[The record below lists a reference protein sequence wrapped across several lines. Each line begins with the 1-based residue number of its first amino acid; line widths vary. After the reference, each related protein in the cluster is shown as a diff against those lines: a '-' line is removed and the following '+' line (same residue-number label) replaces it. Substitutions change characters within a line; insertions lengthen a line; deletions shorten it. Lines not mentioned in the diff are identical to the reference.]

1 MIDDIISS
9 QMAINEKTI
18 LVTEPSGDYE
28 LLDSGDGEKLERFG
42 NIILR
47 RPDPQAIWGKHL
59 PDERW
64 LSADAV
70 FKKAGQSGK
79 WISKKNLPDKWSIS
93 IGGLNFYLK
102 LGSFKHP
109 GVFPEHVPN
118 WLFIS
123 EKTSQAIKETGKA
136 SVLNLFGY
144 TGGATLAAAKAGA
157 EVTHL
162 DGSKV
167 AIGFAKENA
176 AASSLSDK
184 PIRWILDD
192 ARAFVRRELKRGKT
206 YDGIIMD
213 PPTFGRGPKGE
224 TWNIEKDLPE
234 FISLVKKILS
244 PRPIFF
250 LINGY
255 ASGYSSI
262 AYKNNILD
270 LQKKFGG
277 TLETGELSIKESGEN
292 AKLLPAGIF
301 ARWSR

>member
-1 MIDDIISS
+1 MTD
-9 QMAINEKTI
+9 NEKTI
-18 LVTEPSGDYE
+18 LVAEPSRDYE
-28 LLDSGDGEKLERFG
+28 LLDSGAGEKLERFG
-42 NIILR
+42 KVILR
-47 RPDPQAIWGKHL
+47 RPDPQAIWEKRL
-59 PDERW
+59 SDERW

-70 FKKAGQSGK
+70 FKKAGQGGK
-79 WISKKNLPDKWSIS
+79 WINKKGILDKWPIS

-102 LGSFKHP
+102 LGSFKHT
-109 GVFPEHVPN
+109 GVFPEHAPN
-118 WLFIS
+118 WSFIS
-123 EKTSQAIKETGKA
+123 EKTSQAVKENGKA

-162 DGSKV
+162 DGSRV
-167 AIGFAKENA
+167 AIGLAKENA

-234 FISLVKKILS
+234 LITLVKKILS
-244 PRPIFF
+244 PKPMFF

-262 AYKNNILD
+262 AYKNNIYD

-277 TLETGELSIKESGEN
+277 VLEAGELSIKESGEN
-292 AKLLPAGIF
+292 ARLLPAGIF

>member
-1 MIDDIISS
+1 MTKT
-9 QMAINEKTI
+9 EKII
-18 LVTEPSGDYE
+18 LVAEPSDDYE
-28 LLDSGDGEKLERFG
+28 LLDSGAGEKLERFG
-42 NIILR
+42 KVILS
-47 RPDPQAIWGKHL
+47 RPDPQAIWEKRFS
-59 PDERW
+59 DERW

-70 FKKAGQSGK
+70 FKKAGQGGK
-79 WISKKNLPDKWSIS
+79 WISKKNIPDKWPIS
-93 IGGLNFYLK
+93 IGGLNFHLK
-102 LGSFKHP
+102 LGSFKHT
-109 GVFPEHVPN
+109 GVFPEHAPN
-118 WLFIS
+118 WSFIS
-123 EKTSQAIKETGKA
+123 EKTSQAIKENGKA

-162 DGSKV
+162 DGSRV
-167 AIGFAKENA
+167 AIGLAKENA
-176 AASSLSDK
+176 GASSLSDR

-234 FISLVKKILS
+234 LITLVKKILS

-255 ASGYSSI
+255 ASGYSAI
-262 AYKNNILD
+262 AYKNNLLD
-270 LQKKFGG
+270 LHEKFGG
-277 TLETGELSIKESGEN
+277 NLEAGELSIKESGKN
-292 AKLLPAGIF
+292 ARLLPAGIF

>member
-1 MIDDIISS
+1 MITT
-9 QMAINEKTI
+9 EKTI
-18 LVTEPSGDYE
+18 LATEPSKDYE
-28 LLDSGDGEKLERFG
+28 LLDSGRGEKLERFG
-42 NIILR
+42 KIILR
-47 RPDPQAIWGKHL
+47 RPDPQAVWEKNL

-64 LSADAV
+64 LSADAF
-70 FKKAGQSGK
+70 FKKSGSGGK
-79 WISKKNLPDKWSIS
+79 WTNRKNVPDKWPITL
-93 IGGLNFYLK
+93 GGLNFYLR
-102 LGSFKHP
+102 LGSFKHT

-118 WLFIS
+118 WSFIE
-123 EKTSQAIKETGKA
+123 EKIGSAAANGEKIN
-136 SVLNLFGY
+136 VLNLFGY
-144 TGGATLAAAKAGA
+144 TGGASLAAAKAGA

-167 AIGFAKENA
+167 AIGLARENA
-176 AASSLSDK
+176 AASSLSDR

-192 ARAFVRRELKRGKT
+192 AKTFVKREIKRGKT
-206 YDGIIMD
+206 YEGVIMD

-234 FISLVKKILS
+234 FVTLVKKILS

-270 LQKKFGG
+270 LQEKFGG
-277 TLETGELSIKESGEN
+277 TLEAGELSIKESGEN
-292 AKLLPAGIF
+292 SRLLPAGIF

>member
-1 MIDDIISS
+1 MTP
-9 QMAINEKTI
+9 NEKTI

-28 LLDSGDGEKLERFG
+28 LLDSGGGEKLERFG
-42 NIILR
+42 KIILR
-47 RPDPQAIWGKHL
+47 RPDPQAIWEKRL
-59 PDERW
+59 SDERW
-64 LSADAV
+64 LSADAF
-70 FKKAGQSGK
+70 FKKAGQGGK
-79 WISKKNLPDKWSIS
+79 WISKKNISDKWPIS
-93 IGGLNFYLK
+93 IGGLNFSLK

-109 GVFPEHVPN
+109 GVFPEHAPN

-123 EKTSQAIKETGKA
+123 EKTSQAVRETGKA

-167 AIGFAKENA
+167 AIGLAKENA
-176 AASSLSDK
+176 GASSLSDK

-192 ARAFVRRELKRGKT
+192 ARTFVRRELKRGKT

-224 TWNIEKDLPE
+224 TWNIEKDLPGL
-234 FISLVKKILS
+234 IILVKKILS

-270 LQKKFGG
+270 LQEKFGG
-277 TLETGELSIKESGEN
+277 TLEAGELSIKESGEN
-292 AKLLPAGIF
+292 ARLLPAGIF
-301 ARWSR
+301 SRWSR

>member
-1 MIDDIISS
+1 
-9 QMAINEKTI
+9 MAITEKII
-18 LVTEPSGDYE
+18 LIAEPSGDYE
-28 LLDSGDGEKLERFG
+28 LLDSGGGEKLERFG
-42 NIILR
+42 KVILR
-47 RPDPQAIWGKHL
+47 RPDPQAIWEKRL
-59 PDERW
+59 SDERW

-70 FKKAGQSGK
+70 FKKAGQGGK
-79 WISKKNLPDKWSIS
+79 WMSKKNIPDKWPIS
-93 IGGLNFYLK
+93 INGLNFYLK
-102 LGSFKHP
+102 LGSFKHT
-109 GVFPEHVPN
+109 GVFPEHAPN
-118 WLFIS
+118 WSFIS
-123 EKTSQAIKETGKA
+123 EKTSRAVKENGKA

-144 TGGATLAAAKAGA
+144 TGGATLVAAKAGA

-162 DGSKV
+162 DGSRV
-167 AIGFAKENA
+167 AIGLAKENA

-192 ARAFVRRELKRGKT
+192 VRAFARRELKRGKT

-234 FISLVKKILS
+234 LITLVKKILS

-262 AYKNNILD
+262 AYKNNISD
-270 LQKKFGG
+270 LQNKFGG
-277 TLETGELSIKESGEN
+277 RLEAGELSIKESGEN
-292 AKLLPAGIF
+292 SRLLPAGIF
-301 ARWSR
+301 ARWSL

>member
-1 MIDDIISS
+1 MTTT
-9 QMAINEKTI
+9 EKTI

-28 LLDSGDGEKLERFG
+28 LLDSGGGEKLERFG
-42 NIILR
+42 KIILR
-47 RPDPQAIWGKHL
+47 RPDPQAIWEKRL
-59 PDERW
+59 SDERW
-64 LSADAV
+64 LSADAF
-70 FKKAGQSGK
+70 FKKAGQGGK
-79 WISKKNLPDKWSIS
+79 WISKKNISDKWPIS
-93 IGGLNFYLK
+93 IGGLNFSLK

-109 GVFPEHVPN
+109 GVFPEHAPN

-123 EKTSQAIKETGKA
+123 EKTSQAVRETGKA

-167 AIGFAKENA
+167 AIGLAKENA
-176 AASSLSDK
+176 GASSLSDK

-192 ARAFVRRELKRGKT
+192 ARTFVRRELKRGKT

-224 TWNIEKDLPE
+224 TWNIEKDLPGL
-234 FISLVKKILS
+234 IILVKKILS

-270 LQKKFGG
+270 LQEKFGG
-277 TLETGELSIKESGEN
+277 TLEAGELSIKESGEN
-292 AKLLPAGIF
+292 ARLLPAGIF
-301 ARWSR
+301 SRWSR